1 MTEEG
6 DFPMPSI
13 LELATRFD
21 LSFAG
26 DPKQVISG
34 VCGISDD
41 RAGHLSF
48 VSGSAQIGPAAVSRI
63 SAFITLPDQPVPG
76 KISLFHSHPE
86 YMIARVATAFAPE
99 QMHGLAGVH
108 PTAVIADTAVLGEG
122 VAVGAHAVIGDNV
135 VVGAGTRIFPNVV
148 VMDRCRIGRDCILY
162 PQCTLREDSIL
173 GDRVIL
179 QPGVVIGGDG
189 YGFVL
194 HEGTHVK
201 IPQLGCVV
209 LEDDVEVGAN
219 SAIDRARFSET
230 RVGRGTKLD
239 NLVMLA
245 HNVVTGENCLLAGQV
260 GIAGSSR
267 LGNRVTFAGQ
277 VGVVGHVSVADDV
290 VVLGK
295 GGVTKDIVEAGVYA
309 GMPAKPARLWRR
321 AIARLYSGLRQ
332 ERENGAGGS
341 R

>member
-1 MTEEG
+1 ML
-6 DFPMPSI
+6 SI
-13 LELATRFD
+13 FELANRFD
-21 LSFAG
+21 LPFEG
-26 DPKQVISG
+26 NPEQVIAG

-41 RAGHLSF
+41 RVGYLSF
-48 VSGSAQIGPAAVSRI
+48 VSGAAQIGSAAGSEI
-63 SAFITLPDQPVPG
+63 SAFITRPDQPVPG
-76 KISLFHSHPE
+76 KINLFHSHPE
-86 YMIARVATAFAPE
+86 YMIARVASLFAPS
-99 QMHGLAGVH
+99 QMKGLAGIH

-122 VAVGAHAVIGDNV
+122 VAVGAHTVIGDDV
-135 VVGAGTRIFPNVV
+135 VIGAGTRIFPNVV
-148 VMDRCRIGRDCILY
+148 VMDRCRIGRDCVVY
-162 PQCTLREDSIL
+162 PQCTLREDSVL

-194 HEGTHVK
+194 HEGVHAK

-230 RVGRGTKLD
+230 RVGRGTKID
-239 NLVMLA
+239 DLVMLA

-260 GIAGSSR
+260 GVAGSSR

-277 VGVVGHVSVADDV
+277 VGVVGHVSVTDDV

-295 GGVTKDIVEAGVYA
+295 GGVTKDIREAGLYA

-332 ERENGAGGS
+332 DHRGEV
-341 R
+341 